1 MTALDLAREY
11 CKPCS
16 GITKPLS
23 AEEIAGL
30 RPGISSD
37 WRVVR
42 DGRALE
48 RDLKLDDF
56 LDAMSFLNEVA
67 VASEAEDHHPDFELT
82 AWNRVKIIQLTY
94 VINALSRNDFVIA
107 AKIDEILATRAAK
120 RAAVVA
126 ALDAKKAVAQRFHAE
141 VLAAGRVTTLDDLLG
156 ATFVE
161 HAQGG
166 GATGGRAE
174 LEQSLAARR
183 AAFPDAR
190 HEAHHVVGEDERI
203 AMRGSW
209 SGSHR
214 GPFLG
219 LAPTGRTVTVG
230 EHHLFRIVDGKIVEH
245 WSELD
250 GEGLMRQLGRAPAAP
265 MLSGAGD

>member
-1 MTALDLAREY
+1 MAALELAREY

-16 GITKPLS
+16 GITKPLGPADI
-23 AEEIAGL
+23 AEL
-30 RPGISSD
+30 LPGISPE

-56 LDAMSFLNEVA
+56 MDAMSFLNDVA

-94 VINALSRNDFVIA
+94 VIDALSRNDFVIA
-107 AKIDEILATRAAK
+107 AKIDELLAARAAK
-120 RAAVVA
+120 RAAVGA
-126 ALDAKKAVAQRFHAE
+126 TLDAKKAVVERFHAE
-141 VLAAGRVTTLDDLLG
+141 VLAAGRVAALDDLLG

-161 HAQGG
+161 QAQGG

-174 LEQSLAARR
+174 LERSLAAHR
-183 AAFPDAR
+183 AAFPDVR
-190 HEAHHVVGEDERI
+190 YELHHVVGEDDRI
-203 AMRGSW
+203 ALRASW
-209 SGSHR
+209 SGAHE

-219 LAPTGRTVTVG
+219 IARTGRTVTVG
-230 EHHLFRIVDGKIVEH
+230 EHHLFRVVDGKIVEH
-245 WSELD
+245 WSEFD
-250 GEGLMRQLGRAPAAP
+250 GEGLLRQLGRESAAP
-265 MLSGAGD
+265 LLTGATH